1 VANNNKAPSIKTG
14 GFGDPVGVAPN
25 PNAKG
30 AANIAAVGAFDMPR
44 GEGTGAGRAGRG
56 SVQGVNMG
64 AGVVGGV
71 PGGTGHGKVV
81 VGGMANGVVGGTP
94 GGTGTGRGGVA
105 SVGGF
110 GNTVG
115 PVGPRAQATNN
126 EPQTTPVEVLYKTYV
141 KNFYTAEARN
151 MRIEGEVLLKIRV
164 DKDGHAELLG
174 VVRGLGHGLDEAAV
188 RILGQTRFK
197 PALQNGQPVDKETV
211 YHVRFE
217 LA

>member
-1 VANNNKAPSIKTG
+1 VA
-14 GFGDPVGVAPN
+14 
-25 PNAKG
+25 
-30 AANIAAVGAFDMPR
+30 
-44 GEGTGAGRAGRG
+44 
-56 SVQGVNMG
+56 
-64 AGVVGGV
+64 
-71 PGGTGHGKVV
+71 
-81 VGGMANGVVGGTP
+81 
-94 GGTGTGRGGVA
+94 
-105 SVGGF
+105 
-110 GNTVG
+110 
-115 PVGPRAQATNN
+115 NN
-126 EPQTTPVEVLYKTYV
+126 EPQTTPVEVLYKPDV

>member
-1 VANNNKAPSIKTG
+1 
-14 GFGDPVGVAPN
+14 
-25 PNAKG
+25 
-30 AANIAAVGAFDMPR
+30 
-44 GEGTGAGRAGRG
+44 
-56 SVQGVNMG
+56 
-64 AGVVGGV
+64 
-71 PGGTGHGKVV
+71 
-81 VGGMANGVVGGTP
+81 
-94 GGTGTGRGGVA
+94 
-105 SVGGF
+105 
-110 GNTVG
+110 
-115 PVGPRAQATNN
+115 
-126 EPQTTPVEVLYKTYV
+126 
-141 KNFYTAEARN
+141 